1 MSQATESLAGRTAV
15 LKLMPLP
22 GCSPDPL
29 ERIFRCV
36 LYTEITKH
44 RKEILMLPKPQLT
57 KYFFLL
63 LASLLAACSH
73 PPLFSASEIDPPPD
87 LVPTYVP
94 QGYELASGFQLP
106 PASEFPSVFGDDDAL
121 SVRIPGFDLKSPAGN
136 DIQGVYY
143 QGKDGLIVITKS
155 SFPGGT
161 LQQWREAYTTS
172 QPGPC
177 KCEFPALRLQ
187 DLSLAFRLREVKEER
202 TVDGTQVAILATPEG
217 WLSVF
222 VRGNDLITV
231 ESAVSLDENLK
242 IVSSLLEK

>member
-1 MSQATESLAGRTAV
+1 MFSEVFRSGFLRLYPAPVVFDEIQNAPGLLPYIKEIIDAHRSQPGQYILTGSQNLLLMSQVTES
-15 LKLMPLP
+15 
-22 GCSPDPL
+22 
-29 ERIFRCV
+29 
-36 LYTEITKH
+36 
-44 RKEILMLPKPQLT
+44 
-57 KYFFLL
+57 
-63 LASLLAACSH
+63 LAACSH